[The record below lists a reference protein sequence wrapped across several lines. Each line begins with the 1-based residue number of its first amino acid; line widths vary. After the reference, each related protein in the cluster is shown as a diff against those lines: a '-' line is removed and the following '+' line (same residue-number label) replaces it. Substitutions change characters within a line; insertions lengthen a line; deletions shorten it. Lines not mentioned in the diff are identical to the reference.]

1 MRNLNLFVGSII
13 LRISDAMGN
22 KTLFAI
28 YLRGGTRMNSGENN
42 SSPHHKVN
50 QAAANKPIF
59 HPGWQSSQN
68 KPWVLMRS
76 LPIFPALF
84 VLGKCYNPARKH
96 MRRNLR
102 VMMIMLT
109 IHNTLQCCWSLL
121 VLIRTAGKDTPKWKY
136 TIMKPTVKPLVLFKY
151 NLIWM
156 FLWWF
161 KSVVSH
167 TQQPLIEDQPTDLS
181 DVWLFWF
188 CFCYCGQT
196 TDQTSS

>member
-22 KTLFAI
+22 KTLFSI

-50 QAAANKPIF
+50 QAAVNKPIF

-68 KPWVLMRS
+68 KPCVLVQS
-76 LPIFPALF
+76 LPIFPVLF
-84 VLGKCYNPARKH
+84 VLGKCYNQARKH
-96 MRRNLR
+96 IRWKLK

-109 IHNTLQCCWSLL
+109 LHNTLQCCWSLL

-136 TIMKPTVKPLVLFKY
+136 TIMKPTVKPLVSFKY
-151 NLIWM
+151 NWM
-156 FLWWF
+156 FYGGL
-161 KSVVSH
+161 KALSH
-167 TQQPLIEDQPTDLS
+167 NQQPLMEDQPTDLS

-188 CFCYCGQT
+188 CFCGQT
-196 TDQTSS
+196 TDQTSSYR